1 MALRIPPAL
10 LALLAAVVIA
20 VLPRAAGLVPAPLR
34 LSLAAGLAL
43 AGGVMCALAVAHFRK
58 ARTTVNPLAPEQAS
72 ALVISGIYRYSRNPM
87 YLGFALMLLAWVVF
101 LLAWPGVLVIAAFVL
116 YLNRFQIRPEEL
128 ALTARFGAAFHAYQ
142 SSVRRWL

>member
-34 LSLAAGLAL
+34 LSLSAGLAL

-58 ARTTVNPLAPEQAS
+58 ARTTVNPLAPEQAT
-72 ALVISGIYRYSRNPM
+72 ALVISGIYRYSPNPM
-87 YLGFALMLLAWVVF
+87 YLG
-101 LLAWPGVLVIAAFVL
+101 
-116 YLNRFQIRPEEL
+116 
-128 ALTARFGAAFHAYQ
+128 
-142 SSVRRWL
+142 